1 MYTFSD
7 ARLDNDIYSDFE
19 QTFPELASSDDA
31 IRKIDEDAMKSP
43 AGKEKW
49 RNFIMKYEKTVA
61 DYNFGTLIRTD
72 ASDEYTQD
80 NTIFCH
86 VQKMVLCCVYS
97 YDSSVLMSLPKF

>member
-80 NTIFCH
+80 NTIFCTCLLYTSPSPRDR
-86 VQKMVLCCVYS
+86 QKSRMP
-97 YDSSVLMSLPKF
+97 SSA

>member
-1 MYTFSD
+1 MYTFFD
-7 ARLDNDIYSDFE
+7 IRLDNDIYSDFE

-61 DYNFGTLIRTD
+61 DFNFGTLIRTD

-80 NTIFCH
+80 NTIFCTLARILTNSDALP
-86 VQKMVLCCVYS
+86 VLC
-97 YDSSVLMSLPKF
+97 L